1 MAKLTVGGSSRE
13 KNADLPG
20 AIPRLKS
27 TVSLLPLVMLDEVFR
42 NCAYVSVGSDI
53 RALMAEYMAH
63 VRDVH
68 RVTSPTPELRI
79 QAMVA
84 VREQQT
90 QTD

>member
-1 MAKLTVGGSSRE
+1 MLLISLIDRGWHGSCS
-13 KNADLPG
+13 
-20 AIPRLKS
+20 IHMS
-27 TVSLLPLVMLDEVFR
+27 TMTKELRCEDVFR
-42 NCAYVSVGSDI
+42 GCPYVSVGSDI

-84 VREQQT
+84 VHERQAQV
-90 QTD
+90 D

>member
-1 MAKLTVGGSSRE
+1 MSLILLIDRAWLGSCSISSKMIKELRCE
-13 KNADLPG
+13 D
-20 AIPRLKS
+20 
-27 TVSLLPLVMLDEVFR
+27 VFR
-42 NCAYVSVGSDI
+42 GCGYVGVGADI
-53 RALMAEYMAH
+53 RELMREYMAH

-84 VREQQT
+84 VRERQT

>member
-1 MAKLTVGGSSRE
+1 MSLISLIDRAWLGSCSM
-13 KNADLPG
+13 
-20 AIPRLKS
+20 LKS
-27 TVSLLPLVMLDEVFR
+27 TMTKELRCEDVFR
-42 NCAYVSVGSDI
+42 GCPYVSVGSDI

-63 VRDVH
+63 LRDAH

-84 VREQQT
+84 VRERQT

>member
-1 MAKLTVGGSSRE
+1 MSLISLIDQAWLGSCSM
-13 KNADLPG
+13 
-20 AIPRLKS
+20 LKS
-27 TVSLLPLVMLDEVFR
+27 KMTRELRCEDVFR
-42 NCAYVSVGSDI
+42 GCGYVGMGADI
-53 RALMAEYMAH
+53 RELMREYMAH

-84 VREQQT
+84 VRERQP

>member
-1 MAKLTVGGSSRE
+1 MSLISLTDRTWLGSCV
-13 KNADLPG
+13 K
-20 AIPRLKS
+20 LKS
-27 TVSLLPLVMLDEVFR
+27 RMTKELRCDDVFAG
-42 NCAYVSVGSDI
+42 CAYVSVGSDI

-84 VREQQT
+84 VRERQT
-90 QTD
+90 QID